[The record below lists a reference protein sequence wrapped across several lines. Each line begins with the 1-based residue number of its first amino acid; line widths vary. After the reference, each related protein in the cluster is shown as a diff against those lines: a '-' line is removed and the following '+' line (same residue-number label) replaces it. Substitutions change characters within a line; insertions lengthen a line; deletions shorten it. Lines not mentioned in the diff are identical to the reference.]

1 MNTFLNGI
9 IFASA
14 FAATVFFFN
23 SWKKTRDQL
32 FLCFSLAFALFGIE
46 RIVLSF
52 WSIGLKY
59 DVYLIRLVAFL
70 LILIAIGL
78 KNRK

>member
-1 MNTFLNGI
+1 MNAFLNGI

-14 FAATVFFFN
+14 FAAMVFFLN

-32 FLCFSLAFALFGIE
+32 FFCFGLAFGLFGLE
-46 RIVLSF
+46 RVVLTFFSN
-52 WSIGLKY
+52 GTEY
-59 DVYLIRLVAFL
+59 NVYFIRLVGFL
-70 LILIAIGL
+70 LILAAIVQ